1 MTQDQIS
8 TFKTE
13 HCDVGISIDIA
24 HGRLTTLQ
32 TAKNDVENA
41 RVALEGSRWHKDASK
56 LAANIAVVLSELKLQ
71 WTPLDREYAL
81 LHTILDLIPGVEES
95 FTQKTMMISFAIFTV
110 VPNKD
115 DAGLILERITRLRN
129 TATTVTQ
136 YAALQKEYADALLD
150 MCIIGCGDGRRAGII
165 EHILCEVASY
175 PAVVGDGGL
184 ESRMKNAREKCR
196 RHLLS

>member
-175 PAVVGDGGL
+175 PAVVGDEGL